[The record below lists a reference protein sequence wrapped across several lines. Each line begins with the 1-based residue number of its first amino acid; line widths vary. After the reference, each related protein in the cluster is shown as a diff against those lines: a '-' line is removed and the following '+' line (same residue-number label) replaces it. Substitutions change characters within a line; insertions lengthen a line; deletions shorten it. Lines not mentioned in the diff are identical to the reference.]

1 MTEINPDDYTITI
14 MLLLKN
20 NWSLTGDFSAS
31 NMVFNTRF
39 YDENIISPQIA
50 VRTLGSDASPPIDM
64 GAEEATYPDNK
75 YLNFDI
81 LVRPKQDSNSSLGWA
96 KNALY
101 TIRKESERILR
112 SGSLIVWAGDADFE
126 GADFDSED
134 FLAVGSGSIFV
145 QLLGWNRRDDLRKR
159 PPLLHIIGRIQIV
172 RYIEP
177 N

>member
-1 MTEINPDDYTITI
+1 MSEINPDDYTITI

-20 NWSLTGDFSAS
+20 NWSLTGDFATS

-39 YDENIISPQIA
+39 YDENIIAPQIA

-81 LVRPKQDSNSSLGWA
+81 LVRPKQDSNSSLGWS

-101 TIRKESERILR
+101 QIRKESERILR
-112 SGSLIVWAGDADFE
+112 SGSLLV
-126 GADFDSED
+126 
-134 FLAVGSGSIFV
+134 VPSGLETGIIFV

-159 PPLLHIIGRIQIV
+159 PPLLHIIGRVQV
-172 RYIEP
+172 TRFIEP

>member
-1 MTEINPDDYTITI
+1 MSEPDDYTITI

-20 NWSLTGDFSAS
+20 NWNLTGDFTGS

-39 YDENIISPQIA
+39 YDENIIAPQIA
-50 VRTLGSDASPPIDM
+50 VRTIGSDASPPIDI
-64 GAEEATYPDNK
+64 GSNKATYPDNK

-101 TIRKESERILR
+101 QIRKESERILR
-112 SGSLIVWAGDADFE
+112 SGSLLVVPSGLE
-126 GADFDSED
+126 T
-134 FLAVGSGSIFV
+134 GSIFV

-159 PPLLHIIGRIQIV
+159 PPLLHIIGRIQIS
-172 RYIEP
+172 RFIEP